1 MPEADALPADMNRRI
16 ESLIRIGVVSA
27 VDHAAGKCRVKT
39 GGLETNWLTWR
50 ERREG
55 ATTDWDPPT
64 IGEECMIFSP
74 SGELAGGI
82 VFPGVPST
90 AHPPPSHDKN
100 QWKRLFPDGTFILY
114 DHAAHLF
121 QINLGSTV
129 LTLTRGMTCLKTPFF
144 LVDTPLT
151 EFTGEVDIIGNMHTH
166 KNAIVD
172 INNING
178 ANDIAAGVQL
188 DGAGNTNHHQHG
200 VDGVALGGDSVPVK
214 PKFPLKIIKPPEP
227 GEPPS

>member
-1 MPEADALPADMNRRI
+1 MNRRI

-129 LTLTRGMTCLKTPFF
+129 LTLTRGMAILKTPFF
-144 LVDTPLT
+144 LVDAPMT
-151 EFTGEVDIIGNMHTH
+151 EFTGVVQIDNLLHVAADTIVDGNVIIG
-166 KNAIVD
+166 
-172 INNING
+172 G
-178 ANDIAAGVQL
+178 SDIAAGAQI
-188 DGAGNTNHHQHG
+188 DGAGNTNHHDHA
-200 VDGVALGGDSVPVK
+200 VDGVALGGDVVK
-214 PKFPLKIIKPPEP
+214 TKPPPPEP
-227 GEPPS
+227 PDLTAPRTP